1 MNTLLVI
8 ALAAAIYLYVIK
20 QIARLR
26 LDYKRN
32 LTHHELMYKLSAMI
46 NKSYYEVFFIA
57 GEECGFSKAKIE
69 NDFKLWAASYGWDA
83 FPNYINKFLEDG
95 REVIEKAKVFT
106 LFN

>member
-1 MNTLLVI
+1 MNTIIII
-8 ALAAAIYLYVIK
+8 AIVAAVYLYVIK
-20 QIARLR
+20 QLARLS
-26 LDYKRN
+26 LDYKKN
-32 LTHHELMYKLSAMI
+32 LTYHELMYKLSAMTS
-46 NKSYYEVFFIA
+46 KSYYDLFLIA
-57 GEECGFSKAKIE
+57 GKEFGFSEQKSK